1 MKVGD
6 ADGRAMHIDVI
17 TLNNDNPS
25 ATPGKDRRTAAA
37 QHTDPNEFHQRAN
50 FRDLV
55 TAKATRDRGPDHLQ
69 TGRITRSSFRGRT
82 NELVVALHHDT
93 RARGQLNVGCSN
105 SLEKEVPVNDNRPP
119 INLNPIRSQ
128 GLGFGS

>member
-1 MKVGD
+1 MT
-6 ADGRAMHIDVI
+6 IQ
-17 TLNNDNPS
+17 
-25 ATPGKDRRTAAA
+25 A
-37 QHTDPNEFHQRAN
+37 QHRAKIGEPLRLSTLTPTSFTN
-50 FRDLV
+50 ARTSGIWLPPRLLEIAGQ
-55 TAKATRDRGPDHLQ
+55 TIYKPGELQ
-69 TGRITRSSFRGRT
+69 GRLSEVEQ